1 MEVTVCAFSASDEA
15 AYREALE
22 ALGES

>member
-15 AYREALE
+15 AYCEALE
-22 ALGES
+22 ALAES